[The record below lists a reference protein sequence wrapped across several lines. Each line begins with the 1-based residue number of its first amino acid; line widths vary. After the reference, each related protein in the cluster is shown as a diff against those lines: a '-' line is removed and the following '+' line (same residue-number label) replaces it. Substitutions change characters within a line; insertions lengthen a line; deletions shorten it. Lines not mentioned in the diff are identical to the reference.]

1 MNKGLKNYTKQ
12 LTQEVG
18 GASCSVNLNK
28 EDANLH
34 IQVPLIKTVGLNP
47 IDLSLI
53 FNLQDY
59 FNQHDLNYFGRGSR
73 LNLYTKI
80 VDDLETITVTNADGS
95 VDVYYPENDYN
106 NIETKLRIEK
116 TRNSNNVSEF
126 KFIDKF
132 ST

>member
-1 MNKGLKNYTKQ
+1 MNRGLKHYTKQ

-34 IQVPLIKTVGLNP
+34 ISIPLIKTVGLDP

-59 FNQHDLNYFGRGSR
+59 LDTSLPVSFFGRGSK
-73 LNLYTKI
+73 LNLYKS
-80 VDDLETITVTNADGS
+80 TI
-95 VDVYYPENDYN
+95 
-106 NIETKLRIEK
+106 I
-116 TRNSNNVSEF
+116 F
-126 KFIDKF
+126 
-132 ST
+132 